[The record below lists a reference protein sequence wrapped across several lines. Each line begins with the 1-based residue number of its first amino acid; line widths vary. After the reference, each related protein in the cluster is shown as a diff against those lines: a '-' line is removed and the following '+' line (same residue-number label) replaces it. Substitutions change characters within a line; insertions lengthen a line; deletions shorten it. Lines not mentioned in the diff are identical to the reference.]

1 MTKVN
6 FESVSITG
14 GDHVYSVNGKVESIT
29 ISAERAAKIGAELA
43 TLRERVAALEAIRDK
58 WRVAFEKADFYI
70 GCTIEDKELL
80 AWQEYNEA
88 KKALYSREGE

>member
-1 MTKVN
+1 MTTGKSGIPVN
-6 FESVSITG
+6 SQVTKPTA
-14 GDHVYSVNGKVESIT
+14 VVVN
-29 ISAERAAKIGAELA
+29 AKKLSELRAELA
-43 TLRERVAALEAIRDK
+43 TLSERVVELEAIRDK